1 MKWCAK
7 QLGMERIIFKN
18 RQLKCYFTSNEN
30 SSFFKSDI
38 FGKIMNY
45 IQDHQKGSSLKQVN
59 ANLVLT
65 FEGITTM
72 SFAYQKLTDLLE

>member
-1 MKWCAK
+1 
-7 QLGMERIIFKN
+7 
-18 RQLKCYFTSNEN
+18 
-30 SSFFKSDI
+30 
-38 FGKIMNY
+38 MNY
-45 IQDHQKGSSLKQVN
+45 IQDHQKGSSLKQIN